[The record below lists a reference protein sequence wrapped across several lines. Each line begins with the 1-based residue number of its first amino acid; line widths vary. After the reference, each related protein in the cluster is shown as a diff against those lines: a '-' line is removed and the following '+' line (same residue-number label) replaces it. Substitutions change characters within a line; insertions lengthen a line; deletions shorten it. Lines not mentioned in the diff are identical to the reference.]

1 MSANFCNVQRCAS
14 DKLADDS
21 LVLQVCGL
29 SREKEF
35 WQIVSNH
42 TFVNDKLMF
51 CKLSKCLY
59 KYSY

>member
-1 MSANFCNVQRCAS
+1 MVQRSAS

-21 LVLQVCGL
+21 LVLHVCGL
-29 SREKEF
+29 SREEEF